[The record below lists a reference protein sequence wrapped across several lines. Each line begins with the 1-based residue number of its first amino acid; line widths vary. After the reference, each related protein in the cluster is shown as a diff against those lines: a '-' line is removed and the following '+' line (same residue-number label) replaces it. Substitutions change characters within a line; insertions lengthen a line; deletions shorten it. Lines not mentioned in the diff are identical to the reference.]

1 MIDIEEIETLA
12 RLATPGPWS
21 VDSES
26 VDKFDRLYVAKGI
39 AGDLQGRILEV
50 FANCLVTSD
59 EERYVNAAF
68 TAAANPATI
77 LALIAEVRA
86 LRDESARLN
95 FMLENDAFTVQCNR
109 DGSILQYQLMTQ
121 DEDENYHVLHDEH
134 RFYNTERD
142 AIDAARGEK

>member
-1 MIDIEEIETLA
+1 MIDIDALEALA
-12 RLATPGPWS
+12 KAATSGLPG
-21 VDSES
+21 
-26 VDKFDRLYVAKGI
+26 DRI
-39 AGDLQGRILEV
+39 T
-50 FANCLVTSD
+50 FALHAMD
-59 EERYVNAAF
+59 PEGM
-68 TAAANPATI
+68 

-86 LRDESARLN
+86 LREESARLN